1 VARRGGYTFVLA
13 LSEVDADVLGRLA
26 GDDDDGEDAGGG
38 PEEFSVVTYPAPP
51 RGGKSSSRS
60 GCLELAAAMASVHPL
75 RAVARYVRVGVEHCG
90 ALLSSDLV
98 RRRLLGNQGGE
109 GGDRGALDVSVL
121 LGDFTWPCSSLL
133 ADAIDQTRRE
143 REQKE
148 VLRVLFLG
156 NLSVDPVGEH
166 YGLPS
171 PASEVP
177 GMGLA
182 PALLLGGRG
191 GQGSHE
197 QQRPLPVHH
206 RALNLAFREVS
217 RILVRLVM
225 LRPYGAL
232 RRRHLPDDPRS
243 FLEAAHDAASL
254 VLVPLVWGVEPPRA
268 LPPNWQPIPPVLP
281 GPARPLPPDL
291 QRWIDEHCG
300 GDGGDGS
307 AARGLVLVAFG
318 TQATLSETAAQKMAR
333 AMSELSD
340 EFCFVWKI
348 DPATAGEL
356 LGAIGGGGSDRIL
369 AVPWVPQND
378 VLGHPRTAAFVSH
391 AGYGSLYEAAYHGVP
406 VVAVPQ
412 FGDQPDNAVRPVLG
426 GWGSALFDKEGFG
439 AGELAAAVR
448 LAPSLRP
455 RAQEVS
461 ALVRRAGS
469 GPERAADWIEYAVEH
484 GVGHLVPFRSIKAS
498 YLAYYNL
505 DAALLLLLLALGAAA
520 GMRSC
525 VRSCRS
531 SHRDGVGGASSGS
544 RGKEK
549 RS

>member
-1 VARRGGYTFVLA
+1 
-13 LSEVDADVLGRLA
+13 
-26 GDDDDGEDAGGG
+26 
-38 PEEFSVVTYPAPP
+38 
-51 RGGKSSSRS
+51 
-60 GCLELAAAMASVHPL
+60 
-75 RAVARYVRVGVEHCG
+75 
-90 ALLSSDLV
+90 
-98 RRRLLGNQGGE
+98 
-109 GGDRGALDVSVL
+109 
-121 LGDFTWPCSSLL
+121 
-133 ADAIDQTRRE
+133 
-143 REQKE
+143 
-148 VLRVLFLG
+148 
-156 NLSVDPVGEH
+156 
-166 YGLPS
+166 
-171 PASEVP
+171 
-177 GMGLA
+177 
-182 PALLLGGRG
+182 
-191 GQGSHE
+191 
-197 QQRPLPVHH
+197 VHH

-217 RILVRLVM
+217 RLLVRLVM

-232 RRRHLPDDPRS
+232 RRRHLPGDPRS
-243 FLEAAHDAASL
+243 FLEAAHDAAAL

-300 GDGGDGS
+300 NDSGGGDGNGP
-307 AARGLVLVAFG
+307 RGLVLVAFG

-348 DPATAGEL
+348 DPATADEI
-356 LGAIGGGGSDRIL
+356 LGSIGDGGSDRIL

-439 AGELAAAVR
+439 AAELAAAVR

-455 RAQEVS
+455 RAREVS
-461 ALVRRAGS
+461 ALVRRDGS
-469 GPERAADWIEYAVEH
+469 GPERAADWIEYAAEH
-484 GVGHLVPFRSIKAS
+484 GVGHLVPLRSIKAS
-498 YLAYYNL
+498 YVAYYNL

-531 SHRDGVGGASSGS
+531 SRRGGASSGS